1 MRVTVCTLA
10 VGLAAGFAVPVA
22 AQSTRIYVGASA
34 GVEAGSHG
42 PVDLSSVRTLGGA
55 VGIHVAGG
63 WSIEFE
69 ADQGFGSTQRE
80 DGEVFWLSYAPPGSS
95 REEIERL
102 AIRAR
107 FTRIDSAGT
116 GYTARAVWRTREP
129 GRVNVALFAGVAQ
142 RSFKKRVIRTIT
154 HIPEDS
160 GAPPDSPNLR
170 DADETRTIVGGGLT
184 GGLMIPVK
192 LTGAVSIAPD
202 VRFTFGLIGDESTY
216 RIFRGGVRVLWRF

>member
-80 DGEVFWLSYAPPGSS
+80 DGEVFWLSYAPARILAGGDRASRHSS
-95 REEIERL
+95 PIHAHRQRRHRL
-102 AIRAR
+102 HRA
-107 FTRIDSAGT
+107 
-116 GYTARAVWRTREP
+116 
-129 GRVNVALFAGVAQ
+129 
-142 RSFKKRVIRTIT
+142 
-154 HIPEDS
+154 
-160 GAPPDSPNLR
+160 
-170 DADETRTIVGGGLT
+170 GGLEN
-184 GGLMIPVK
+184 P
-192 LTGAVSIAPD
+192 
-202 VRFTFGLIGDESTY
+202 
-216 RIFRGGVRVLWRF
+216 